1 VVLAV
6 AAGNPYSLAEP
17 APGARVASFQ
27 DSGIE
32 LVLWTWIDEATN
44 KLAAVA
50 WNNLEIW
57 RAFKSEGIV
66 IPFPQLDLHVKE
78 PILHRASTKK

>member
-1 VVLAV
+1 VRV
-6 AAGNPYSLAEP
+6 
-17 APGARVASFQ
+17 GAFQ

-32 LVLWTWIDEATN
+32 MVLWTWIDEATN

-57 RAFKSEGIV
+57 RAFKKTGIV
-66 IPFPQLDLHVKE
+66 IPFPQVDLHVKE
-78 PILHRASTKK
+78 PVLHQAAETE